1 MEIRITEK
9 NERLV
14 ALLCGE
20 LDNIASVRAKKDLA
34 PLTEQTDHD
43 VEIDCSGL
51 DYISSSGLRLFIGI
65 YKHQHD
71 IGRRCIMTHVS
82 DKLKDVFEIG
92 GFFMLFEQE
101 G

>member
-1 MEIRITEK
+1 MEIKITEK
-9 NERLV
+9 NDRFV

-20 LDNIASVRAKKDLA
+20 LDSIACVNAKKALA

-43 VEIDCSGL
+43 VEMDCSGL
-51 DYISSSGLRLFIGI
+51 EYISSSGLRLFIGI
-65 YKHQHD
+65 YKHQHE
-71 IGRRCIMTHVS
+71 IGKRCIMTHVS

>member
-1 MEIRITEK
+1 MEIKITEK
-9 NERLV
+9 SDRFV

-20 LDNIASVRAKKDLA
+20 LDNIACIEAKKALA
-34 PLTEQTDHD
+34 PLNQQTDHD
-43 VEIDCSGL
+43 VEIDCSEL
-51 DYISSSGLRLFIGI
+51 EYISSSGLRLFIGI

-92 GFFMLFEQE
+92 GFFMLYEQE

>member
-9 NERLV
+9 NDRFV

-20 LDNIASVRAKKDLA
+20 LDNIACIEAKKALA
-34 PLTEQTDHD
+34 PLNQQTDHD
-43 VEIDCSGL
+43 VEVDCSGL
-51 DYISSSGLRLFIGI
+51 EYISSSGLRLFIGI

-92 GFFMLFEQE
+92 GFFMLYEQE